1 MTSQTLIKYHSP
13 PNLPSSRITKNIWT
27 HLPPGRDVIIK
38 SLRITGSYTKIK
50 DFQPNSSIHPPGPNS
65 LVEELKNAFIY
76 SVLVTIF
83 SVLVTFG
90 SDSFPCKLF
99 AFL

>member
-1 MTSQTLIKYHSP
+1 M
-13 PNLPSSRITKNIWT
+13 
-27 HLPPGRDVIIK
+27 IIK
-38 SLRITGSYTKIK
+38 SLRITKSYTKIK
-50 DFQPNSSIHPPGPNS
+50 DFQPNSSIHPAGPNS

-83 SVLVTFG
+83 SVLVTSG

-99 AFL
+99 AVL